1 MFFCVQAR
9 GLGIRL
15 ATPIP
20 ADADA
25 ARRIKYRSRH
35 KGFKTGEKAKM
46 AAITGESIFGSG
58 KESSAQARKKAV
70 LVKAAKLGIKT
81 KGMRLLKADEGD
93 AMRAPRRAAS
103 GTGAS
108 APHPSPKSEPRRK
121 ETRKR
126 QRHAESSGS
135 RAEGV
140 HEDRWRGNGAQVDVG
155 PVDDESASVTSV
167 PVRLREEEHG
177 EETTV
182 VVSKKRRKMS
192 SRRPQA
198 APAATASSSS
208 STDGLAAIAGI
219 Y

>member
-1 MFFCVQAR
+1 MQAR

-35 KGFKTGEKAKM
+35 KGFRTGEKAKM

-81 KGMRLLKADEGD
+81 KGMRLLKTDEGD
-93 AMRAPRRAAS
+93 AMRMPPRVAS
-103 GTGAS
+103 RTGMS
-108 APHPSPKSEPRRK
+108 APDPPPKGEPRRK
-121 ETRKR
+121 ESRKR
-126 QRHAESSGS
+126 QRHAESG
-135 RAEGV
+135 RKAGV
-140 HEDRWRGNGAQVDVG
+140 PDEDRWLGNATPQVDVG
-155 PVDDESASVTSV
+155 PVDGGDDESASVASV
-167 PVRLREEEHG
+167 PVRLG
-177 EETTV
+177 EEGDSGETV
-182 VVSKKRRKMS
+182 AVSKKRRRRS
-192 SRRPQA
+192 SRPPANSA
-198 APAATASSSS
+198 AAASG